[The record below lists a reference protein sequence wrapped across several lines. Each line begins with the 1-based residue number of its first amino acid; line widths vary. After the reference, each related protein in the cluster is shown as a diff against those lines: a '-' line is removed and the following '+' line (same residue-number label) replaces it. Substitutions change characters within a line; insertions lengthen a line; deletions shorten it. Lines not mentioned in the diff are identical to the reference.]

1 MVKMKYDISVCG
13 ILRALYLV
21 PIFRSVALSTNLFFV
36 LGTVRV
42 KFLLVLSTLSIR
54 TSNQKINL
62 PRLFYTNIYRPL
74 YSSMTKVSFYLF
86 CLFTGGRGVPV
97 IPNFAIRCPTVPGV
111 GGGGV
116 SQALEF

>member
-42 KFLLVLSTLSIR
+42 NVSLTWVK
-54 TSNQKINL
+54 NL
-62 PRLFYTNIYRPL
+62 KAN
-74 YSSMTKVSFYLF
+74 
-86 CLFTGGRGVPV
+86 VPY
-97 IPNFAIRCPTVPGV
+97 F
-111 GGGGV
+111 
-116 SQALEF
+116 

>member
-42 KFLLVLSTLSIR
+42 
-54 TSNQKINL
+54 N
-62 PRLFYTNIYRPL
+62 
-74 YSSMTKVSFYLF
+74 
-86 CLFTGGRGVPV
+86 TGSGFRFGVPV
-97 IPNFAIRCPTVPGV
+97 RSFQLHVFVMCH
-111 GGGGV
+111 
-116 SQALEF
+116 EFL